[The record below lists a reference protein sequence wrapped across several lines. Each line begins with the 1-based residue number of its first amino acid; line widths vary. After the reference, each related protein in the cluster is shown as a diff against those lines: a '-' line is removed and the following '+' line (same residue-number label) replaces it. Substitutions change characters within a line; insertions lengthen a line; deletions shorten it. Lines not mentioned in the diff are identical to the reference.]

1 MACPGGYLKL
11 RGGSVPVR
19 VSSVLIDSLLSIGKR
34 TVRVRDAERRI
45 LSPSGHAS
53 AANGEIGEGRP
64 ERTSAGT
71 CEQQAITVRDP
82 KSRVMPTVEYLNYE
96 VLDDHGWEM
105 DDDDLFENAAD
116 ADLGDEDYGTLEVNE
131 GEYILEAA
139 EAQGYD
145 WPFSCRAGACANCA
159 AIVTEG
165 EIEMDMQQILSDEE
179 VEEKMVRLT
188 CIGHAI
194 TDEVQIVYN
203 AKHLDYL
210 QNRVI

>member
-1 MACPGGYLKL
+1 
-11 RGGSVPVR
+11 
-19 VSSVLIDSLLSIGKR
+19 
-34 TVRVRDAERRI
+34 
-45 LSPSGHAS
+45 
-53 AANGEIGEGRP
+53 
-64 ERTSAGT
+64 
-71 CEQQAITVRDP
+71 
-82 KSRVMPTVEYLNYE
+82 MPTVEYLNYE
-96 VLDDHGWEM
+96 VLDDHGWNME
-105 DDDDLFENAAD
+105 DDNLFNNAAD
-116 ADLGDEDYGTLEVNE
+116 AGLGEEDYGELEVNE

-179 VEEKMVRLT
+179 VNDQNVRLT
-188 CIGHAI
+188 CIGSPTA
-194 TDEVQIVYN
+194 ENVQIVYN